1 MEQSTP
7 LEASEHFVPLP
18 ESLDEEHSENSI
30 QQDKSHPKTKW
41 WGTLESLGNGPGLE
55 PQLTCLSAG
64 GLSAVRQESIPI
76 SCLLPGKA
84 VTEYMRKHVVHSKAL
99 TTMRGNYHFHLG
111 SHYSLETMTGP
122 HDFSLNQ

>member
-18 ESLDEEHSENSI
+18 ESLDEERSENSN

-41 WGTLESLGNGPGLE
+41 WGALESLGNGPGLE

-64 GLSAVRQESIPI
+64 ASLQLDKNQYLSLVY
-76 SCLLPGKA
+76 CLGRL
-84 VTEYMRKHVVHSKAL
+84 
-99 TTMRGNYHFHLG
+99 
-111 SHYSLETMTGP
+111 
-122 HDFSLNQ
+122 